1 MPTLKTY
8 GPLHL
13 SPTAPPLPSLAAV
26 PAIGLGL
33 CENLRRAAA
42 RNRALKLVRWR
53 SGVFSIH
60 SDERQN
66 GWTDRGHDPVGDLAA
81 VLSRPTAA
89 PLSDASRQLVGIP
102 TAAQEPLIGE
112 LLIRLFTAAQIHD
125 IWIAF
130 EYLPWIEEHLCYRL
144 RLRVRYDDAATADRD
159 FFIHGR
165 SAEAALI
172 AGLHFFAA
180 SPQAYP

>member
-8 GPLHL
+8 GPLRL
-13 SPTAPPLPSLAAV
+13 SPTALPLPSLAAAS
-26 PAIGLGL
+26 AIGRGL
-33 CENLRRAAA
+33 CENLRRATA
-42 RNRALKLVRWR
+42 RRKAIKLVRWD
-53 SGVFSIH
+53 SGVFSVR
-60 SDERQN
+60 SEYQN
-66 GWTDRGHDPVGDLAA
+66 GWLESRRGSGDLAA
-81 VLSRPTAA
+81 DLSRPAAA
-89 PLSDASRQLVGIP
+89 PLSDASRRLFGIP

-112 LLIRLFTAAQIHD
+112 LLIRLFAAAQIHD

-130 EYLPWIEEHLCYRL
+130 EYLPWIEEHLRYRL
-144 RLRVRYDDAATADRD
+144 RLRVRYDGAATADRD